1 MTSSAI
7 FDITSK
13 IIKKFGLEPAHV
25 DPHTSDDFE
34 DAIYLDHLATD
45 PRAEGHA
52 LIIEVFADGKAQV
65 RHETHDRDIAP
76 STHWSS
82 KIANPDEV
90 FAEVEKELPDSLD
103 RAGRALRR
111 HARR

>member
-25 DPHTSDDFE
+25 DPHTSEDLE
-34 DAIYLDHLATD
+34 DAIYLDHLAAD
-45 PRAEGHA
+45 PRAEGTV
-52 LIIEVFADGKAQV
+52 LIIEVFADGKAQM
-65 RHETHDRDIAP
+65 RHETHDRDLAP

-90 FAEVEKELPDSLD
+90 FEEVEKEISNLLAK
-103 RAGRALRR
+103 AGRALRR